1 MDQNESS
8 VETFPDFT
16 NIDRIIHEPARLTIL
31 AILSA
36 VERADFLFLLKQTGL
51 TRGNLSSHLR
61 KLEEAGYVDI
71 EKMFVEKLPRTLM
84 SLTDGGK
91 SAFDAYRERMLN
103 TLDKLEP

>member
-36 VERADFLFLLKQTGL
+36 VESADFLFLLKQTGL

-71 EKMFVEKLPRTLM
+71 EKMFVEKMPRTLM

-91 SAFDAYRERMLN
+91 SALDAYREHMLN